1 MANTLI
7 KSQHVGNGH
16 IHIFETTSAA
26 TTETLQ
32 LPPGKAIAVLIGVTY
47 VGGTPTVPS
56 TISYVRSTGV
66 LSVGTNLT
74 ATNNILFAV
83 LTD

>member
-7 KSQHVGNGH
+7 KTMNIGNGH
-16 IHIFETTSAA
+16 LYIFETTSAA

-32 LPPGKAIAVLIGVTY
+32 LPPGKAIAVLTGVTY
-47 VGGTPTVPS
+47 VGGTPTSP
-56 TISYVRSTGV
+56 TNSYVRATGV
-66 LSVGTNLT
+66 LSVITLT

-83 LTD
+83 VTD

>member
-7 KSQHVGNGH
+7 KSINCGSGH
-16 IHIFETTSAA
+16 LHIFETTSAA

-32 LPPGKAIAVLIGVTY
+32 LPPGKAIAIPLWPSY
-47 VGGTPTVPS
+47 VGGTPTAV
-56 TISYVRSTGV
+56 TTSYVRSTGV
-66 LSVGTNLT
+66 LSVIGLT
-74 ATNNILFAV
+74 ATNNIMFAV

>member
-1 MANTLI
+1 MANTKI
-7 KSQHVGNGH
+7 KEITVPGGH

-32 LPPGKAIAVLIGVTY
+32 LPPGKAIAIPLYVSY
-47 VGGTPTVPS
+47 VGGTPTTP
-56 TISYVRSTGV
+56 TFSYVRSTGV
-66 LSVGTNLT
+66 LSVITLT
-74 ATNNILFAV
+74 ATNNVMFAV

>member
-7 KSQHVGNGH
+7 KTMAIHNGH
-16 IHIFETTSAA
+16 VFVYETTSAA

-32 LPPGKAIAVLIGVTY
+32 LPPGKAIAIPLY
-47 VGGTPTVPS
+47 VSYIGGTPTTP
-56 TISYVRSTGV
+56 TFSYVRSTGV
-66 LSVGTNLT
+66 LSVITLT

>member
-1 MANTLI
+1 MANTKI
-7 KSQHVGNGH
+7 KEMAFPGGH

-32 LPPGKAIAVLIGVTY
+32 LPPGKNICVPLYVGY
-47 VGGTPTVPS
+47 VGGTPTTP
-56 TISYVRSTGV
+56 TFSYVRATGV
-66 LSVGTNLT
+66 LSVITLT
-74 ATNNILFAV
+74 ATNNIMFAV

>member
-7 KSQHVGNGH
+7 KTMHIGNGH
-16 IHIFETTSAA
+16 IHVFETTSAA

-32 LPPGKAIAVLIGVTY
+32 LPPGKAIAIPLY
-47 VGGTPTVPS
+47 VGYIGGTPTTP
-56 TISYVRSTGV
+56 TFSYVRSTGV
-66 LSVGTNLT
+66 LSVITLT
-74 ATNNILFAV
+74 ATNNIMFAV

>member
-7 KSQHVGNGH
+7 KTMVVGNGH
-16 IHIFETTSAA
+16 IHVYETTSAA

-32 LPPGKAIAVLIGVTY
+32 LPAGKAMATLIGWQY
-47 VGGTPTVPS
+47 VGGTPTNPTS
-56 TISYVRSTGV
+56 SYVRSTGV
-66 LSVGTNLT
+66 LSVIGLT
-74 ATNNILFAV
+74 ATNNVMFAV

>member
-7 KSQHVGNGH
+7 KTMNIHNGH
-16 IHIFETTSAA
+16 LYIFETTSAA

-32 LPPGKAIAVLIGVTY
+32 LPPGKAVAVLAGVTY
-47 VGGTPTVPS
+47 VGGTPTSP
-56 TISYVRSTGV
+56 TNSYVRATGV
-66 LSVGTNLT
+66 LSVITLT

-83 LTD
+83 VTD

>member
-7 KSQHVGNGH
+7 KTMVIGNGH
-16 IHIFETTSAA
+16 LHIYETTSAA

-32 LPPGKAIAVLIGVTY
+32 LPPGKAVAILVGVTY
-47 VGGTPTVPS
+47 IGGTPTTP
-56 TISYVRSTGV
+56 TNSYVRSTGV
-66 LSVGTNLT
+66 LSVVTLT

-83 LTD
+83 VTD

>member
-7 KSQHVGNGH
+7 KTMVVGNGH
-16 IHIFETTSAA
+16 VHVFETTSAA

-32 LPPGKAIAVLIGVTY
+32 LPPGKAIAVLIGVMY
-47 VGGTPTVPS
+47 VGGTPTAPTS
-56 TISYVRSTGV
+56 SYVRSTGV
-66 LSVGTNLT
+66 LSVITLT
-74 ATNNILFAV
+74 ATNNIMFAV

>member
-1 MANTLI
+1 MANTKI
-7 KSQHVGNGH
+7 REMAIHNGH
-16 IHIFETTSAA
+16 LHIFETTSAA

-32 LPPGKAIAVLIGVTY
+32 LPPGKAIAIPLY
-47 VGGTPTVPS
+47 VSYIGGTPTTP
-56 TISYVRSTGV
+56 TFSYVRSTGV
-66 LSVGTNLT
+66 MSVVTLT

>member
-1 MANTLI
+1 MA
-7 KSQHVGNGH
+7 VPNGH

-32 LPPGKAIAVLIGVTY
+32 LPPGKAVAVLIGVTY
-47 VGGTPTVPS
+47 VGGTPTSP
-56 TISYVRSTGV
+56 TNSYVRSTGV
-66 LSVGTNLT
+66 LSVITLT
-74 ATNNILFAV
+74 ATNNIMFAV

>member
-1 MANTLI
+1 MANTKI
-7 KSQHVGNGH
+7 KEINCGNGH

-32 LPPGKAIAVLIGVTY
+32 LPPGKAIAIPLWPSY
-47 VGGTPTVPS
+47 VGGTPTAI
-56 TISYVRSTGV
+56 TTSYVRATGV
-66 LSVGTNLT
+66 LSVVGLTGTN
-74 ATNNILFAV
+74 NVMFAV

>member
-7 KSQHVGNGH
+7 KTLNLGNGH
-16 IHIFETTSAA
+16 IFIFETASAA

-32 LPPGKAIAVLIGVTY
+32 LPPGKNIAIPLYVGY
-47 VGGTPTVPS
+47 VGGTPTTP
-56 TISYVRSTGV
+56 TFSYVRATGV
-66 LSVGTNLT
+66 LSVITLT
-74 ATNNILFAV
+74 ATNVIQFAV

>member
-7 KSQHVGNGH
+7 KEITSANCH
-16 IHIFETTSAA
+16 IYIYETTSAA

-32 LPPGKAIAVLIGVTY
+32 LPPGKAIAILIGVMY
-47 VGGTPTVPS
+47 VGGTPTSPTS
-56 TISYVRSTGV
+56 SYVRSTGV
-66 LSVGTNLT
+66 LSVITLT
-74 ATNNILFAV
+74 ATNNVLFAV

>member
-1 MANTLI
+1 MANTKI
-7 KSQHVGNGH
+7 KEMNVGDGH

-32 LPPGKAIAVLIGVTY
+32 LPPGKAIAIPLYVTY
-47 VGGTPTVPS
+47 IGGTPTTP
-56 TISYVRSTGV
+56 TFSYVRATGV
-66 LSVGTNLT
+66 LSVITLT
-74 ATNNILFAV
+74 ATNNIMSAV